1 MNKALFID
9 RDGVIN
15 KEKDYVFR
23 INDFEFIDN
32 IFEPLRLFQ
41 ENGYL
46 IIVITNQAGIGRGFY
61 TENDFGELT
70 KWMVKEFDKRGVKI
84 TDVFFDPT
92 HPVYG
97 KGVYKKESNNRKPN
111 PGMIIQAADKYG
123 IDLSK
128 SILVGDKLSDAEAG
142 RRAGIDSIFLVST
155 GHQVKENEV
164 PESCIMVNE
173 LLDVVKIMHL

>member
-1 MNKALFID
+1 
-9 RDGVIN
+9 
-15 KEKDYVFR
+15 
-23 INDFEFIDN
+23 
-32 IFEPLRLFQ
+32 
-41 ENGYL
+41 
-46 IIVITNQAGIGRGFY
+46 
-61 TENDFGELT
+61 
-70 KWMVKEFDKRGVKI
+70 
-84 TDVFFDPT
+84 
-92 HPVYG
+92 
-97 KGVYKKESNNRKPN
+97 
-111 PGMIIQAADKYG
+111 MIIQAADKYG